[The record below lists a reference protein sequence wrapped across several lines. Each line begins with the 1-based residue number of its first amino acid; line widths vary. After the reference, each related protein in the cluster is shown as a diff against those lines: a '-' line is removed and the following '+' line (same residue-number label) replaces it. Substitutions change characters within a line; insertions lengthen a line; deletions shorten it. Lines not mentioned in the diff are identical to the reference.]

1 MLKFC
6 KPKHLYAEQGENIDE
21 SVFLVKSRRFT
32 TFFRSF
38 VYLQQKRTCRLGQV
52 GFRDGKSP
60 PVMCFRG
67 GFTQKI
73 LFRAKSFKSGHKN
86 D

>member
-38 VYLQQKRTCRLGQV
+38 VYLQQKSTCRLGQV
-52 GFRDGKSP
+52 GFRDERRRFSAEK
-60 PVMCFRG
+60 R
-67 GFTQKI
+67 KI
-73 LFRAKSFKSGHKN
+73 CRKIKKCLRN
-86 D
+86 